1 MTCDNGLNMNDSYV
15 LAREI
20 VRVLVEKQG
29 IDVKLYDVRENC
41 AITDF
46 YVNVTGRSVSH
57 VGSLSDDVQEK
68 LSELGAN
75 ATRVEGRRASNW
87 VLLDYSDVIVNVLDK
102 QSRDFYS
109 LDRHF
114 GEDALVDIGDVVDE
128 VDEKFLI
135 K

>member
-1 MTCDNGLNMNDSYV
+1 MSQSNELNLKESSV

-29 IDVKLYDVRENC
+29 IDVKLFDVRESC
-41 AITDF
+41 GITD
-46 YVNVTGRSVSH
+46 YYINVTGRSSSH
-57 VGSLSDDVQEK
+57 VGSLCDDVEER
-68 LSELGAN
+68 LSDLGAN
-75 ATRVEGRRASNW
+75 ASRVEGRRACNW

-114 GEDALVDIGDVVDE
+114 GEELMVDISDVIAE
-128 VDEKFLI
+128 VDAKFSV